1 MAHQHI
7 NPEKA
12 PQPTG
17 YSHVVIAQ
25 GSRTV
30 YIAGQ
35 TAASPG
41 GEVVGVGDLAAQTR
55 QVFKNVSICLAAA
68 GATFDDVT
76 RLTTYV
82 VNFQPEMRPIINEA
96 RQRILP
102 NEPPVSTLL
111 GVQAL
116 ARPELMIEVE
126 ATAVLP

>member
-7 NPEKA
+7 NPEAA

-25 GSRTV
+25 GGRTV

-41 GEVVGVGDLAAQTR
+41 GEVVGVGDLAAQTQ

-68 GATFDDVT
+68 GATFEDVT

-82 VNFQPEMRPIINEA
+82 VNFQPEMRSVINEA
-96 RQRILP
+96 RQQILP
-102 NEPPVSTLL
+102 TEPPVSTLL